1 MSAYPLATQDAS
13 GPLAFSARKKAPD
26 SANGDDAGF
35 DQALAQSAA
44 DAAGSSSSSVRPD
57 GAAPA
62 APASPE
68 TASGVDKPILPTAAD
83 DVGLW
88 RALPDF
94 AGQQGGGTSV
104 PATSKGDLPPAATY
118 AASSAS
124 KPIGASLL
132 ARNMAAARLDS
143 VSQASTP
150 IPSSSPATIA
160 AGLAS
165 SLDGSTAATSTAT
178 TSTAMALTP
187 KALTLKTS
195 TPKASTPPS
204 LERETVP
211 AIMVVSEGAAVAGDH
226 QTDRIEKRQPEPVR
240 LSEEA
245 ITRGDRNSVSAESPQ
260 PVSSTLKTAVSKKVV
275 DGAETVATPET
286 PNAPTPVSFN
296 STADPSVGL
305 LAAAPNG
312 VVAFTPRPE
321 SDLGA
326 GGKDGGDS
334 VARIGAALA
343 AAGSRISPSATTD
356 KVSSDSASVTGGSD
370 SSSLTAVHV
379 VAQGTWHQPVSPLF
393 SPGLNRAAAADR
405 AALGALRSESKAED
419 SASPEATAS
428 VTAMGGAANLEPQA
442 SQLPT
447 STGVA
452 AFGATTIASNGDRGV
467 QKGAAAPAAAAP
479 ETSTA
484 NPMAAA
490 PRRDLEI
497 TLSPKD
503 LGDLAVRLKSSG
515 DRLDIS
521 VMAERGE
528 TARMISDRSSSLAGQ
543 LQGAGIGLGGIDI
556 SAAAKQVPSAA
567 DLAGSSNTG
576 ASAGGGNA
584 NTGGNSQAA
593 TQGRDFAGRNT
604 QDQGRETSDRTSD
617 KTSDPRLS
625 GGDRGLYL

>member
-1 MSAYPLATQDAS
+1 MSAYPLATHDAS
-13 GPLAFSARKKAPD
+13 GPLAFSARKKAVD
-26 SANGDDAGF
+26 AANGDDAGF

-44 DAAGSSSSSVRPD
+44 DAASSSSSSSVRPD
-57 GAAPA
+57 GAAPV
-62 APASPE
+62 APPSPE
-68 TASGVDKPILPTAAD
+68 TASGVDKPILPTAAA
-83 DVGLW
+83 DVGSW
-88 RALPDF
+88 RAAPDF
-94 AGQQGGGTSV
+94 AAQQGGGTGI
-104 PATSKGDLPPAATY
+104 PATSKGDLQPAAAY
-118 AASSAS
+118 AGSSAS

-132 ARNMAAARLDS
+132 ARNMAAARLVS
-143 VSQASTP
+143 VSRASTP
-150 IPSSSPATIA
+150 ILSASPASIA
-160 AGLAS
+160 VGLAS
-165 SLDGSTAATSTAT
+165 SLDGSTAAI
-178 TSTAMALTP
+178 STAMALTP
-187 KALTLKTS
+187 KAS

-204 LERETVP
+204 LEREAVP

-240 LSEEA
+240 LSEETIA
-245 ITRGDRNSVSAESPQ
+245 RGDRNSVSAESSL
-260 PVSSTLKTAVSKKVV
+260 PVPPPPKAAAAKKILV
-275 DGAETVATPET
+275 GAEASATSET
-286 PNAPTPVSFN
+286 PASPTPATFN
-296 STADPSVGL
+296 STANPLVGL

-312 VVAFTPRPE
+312 LVAFTPGPE

-326 GGKDGGDS
+326 GAKDGGDS

-343 AAGSRISPSATTD
+343 AAGSRILPSATTD
-356 KVSSDSASVTGGSD
+356 KASSDSEGVTGASD
-370 SSSLTAVHV
+370 SSSVTAVHV

-419 SASPEATAS
+419 SASPEPTAS
-428 VTAMGGAANLEPQA
+428 VTAMGGATNLELQA
-442 SQLPT
+442 SPLPT

-452 AFGATTIASNGDRGV
+452 AFGPTTIASNGDRGV
-467 QKGAAAPAAAAP
+467 QAGAAAPAAAAL

-528 TARMISDRSSSLAGQ
+528 TARMISDRSSSLASQ

-556 SAAAKQVPSAA
+556 SAATKQVPGAA

-576 ASAGGGNA
+576 ASAGGANA
-584 NTGGNSQAA
+584 DAGGNSQAA
-593 TQGRDFAGRNT
+593 PQGRDFAGRNN
-604 QDQGRETSDRTSD
+604 QDQGRETSD
-617 KTSDPRLS
+617 KTRDPRLS